1 MAMAMPRVSVM
12 LVAPTDRRQFC
23 LGVLVFP
30 GLTTYLLETRSGRI
44 RRSERHRRV
53 KPLVRTAALNGYVE
67 LSRSLGIDP
76 QALLRRVG
84 LDAAALTVQDRWVSG
99 AACVQLLELSAAA
112 SRREDFGLRLAEY
125 RRLSTLGPIGL
136 VVREEPDVRSAIG
149 LLLRHEDTYNEALHT
164 RLSEAQGLAT
174 LKVGLD
180 VGERL
185 ELRQAT
191 ELAVAAFHRVLCGF
205 LGNRWQPLTVCFSHR
220 APSDTHTHRRLFGP
234 VAEFEREFDGI
245 VFYASD
251 LDSPNAL
258 ADPQLRAYARQF
270 FDVIATPKDTSAKDR
285 VRELIEVLLPAGNCS
300 VDQVAHSLGVDR
312 RTVHRWLG
320 ETGDTFSSLLNTTR
334 TQLAERF
341 VANRRRS
348 LTEISGLLGFS
359 SPSAFS
365 RWFRE
370 QFGCSA
376 RDWRAEHCPE

>member
-1 MAMAMPRVSVM
+1 M
-12 LVAPTDRRQFC
+12 
-23 LGVLVFP
+23 
-30 GLTTYLLETRSGRI
+30 
-44 RRSERHRRV
+44 

-76 QALLRRVG
+76 QPLLRRVG
-84 LDAAALTVQDRWVSG
+84 LDAAALTVQDRWISG

-112 SRREDFGLRLAEY
+112 SGREDFGLRLAEY

-136 VVREEPDVRSAIG
+136 VVREEPDVRSAVV
-149 LLLRHEDTYNEALHT
+149 LLLRHEDMYNEALHT
-164 RLSEAQGLAT
+164 RLSVTQGLAS

-185 ELRQAT
+185 ELRQGT
-191 ELAVAAFHRVLCGF
+191 DLAVAAFFRVLRDF
-205 LGNRWQPLTVCFSHR
+205 LGGHWQPLTVCFTHR
-220 APSDTHTHRRLFGP
+220 APADASTHRRLFGP
-234 VAEFEREFDGI
+234 VVEFDREFNGI

-258 ADPQLRAYARQF
+258 ADPQLRAYTRQF
-270 FDVIATPKDTSAKDR
+270 FDSIAAPKDTSAKDR
-285 VRELIEVLLPAGNCS
+285 VRELIEVLLPTGNCS

-312 RTVHRWLG
+312 RTVHRWLAESG
-320 ETGDTFSSLLNTTR
+320 VTFSSLLNATR
-334 TQLAERF
+334 TQLAEQF
-341 VANRRRS
+341 VGNRRRS

-376 RDWRAEHCPE
+376 RDWRAQHCPE